1 MRVTKAMLSIVD
13 KPTIQHI
20 VEEAIDFFI
29 EDIVRQWSNVDIHYI
44 RQKEPKGLGYGRC
57 AWR

>member
-1 MRVTKAMLSIVD
+1 MLSIVD